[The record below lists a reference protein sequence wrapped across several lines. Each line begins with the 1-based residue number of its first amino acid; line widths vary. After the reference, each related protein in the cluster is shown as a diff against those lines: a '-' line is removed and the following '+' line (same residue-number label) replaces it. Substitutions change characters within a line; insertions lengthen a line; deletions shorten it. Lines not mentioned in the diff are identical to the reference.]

1 MGLTWAG
8 VDSRGRDMATWG
20 DEWPWGVVGVSL
32 RVRVGESVSEGRGVT
47 MHMVGLGKSGMA
59 MRGCRPWAGRGHE
72 APVVVCRASG
82 DVVGVW
88 RGISGG
94 LRCLM
99 G

>member
-1 MGLTWAG
+1 
-8 VDSRGRDMATWG
+8 MATWG
-20 DEWPWGVVGVSL
+20 DEWPWGIVGVSL

-47 MHMVGLGKSGMA
+47 THMVGSDKSGMA
-59 MRGCRPWAGRGHE
+59 TQGCCPWAGRGRG
-72 APVVVCRASG
+72 APVVVRRASG

-94 LRCLM
+94 LRCLR